1 MKIFIMIASA
11 VVLFSATASA
21 EEVVIRCSDNV
32 QRGTL
37 KLSNPPTMNC
47 DDFNLVKGY
56 VGSGIS
62 VGPNSRVAEI
72 VSAIESIQPAPSAQ
86 PVTEVTEVKDDLD
99 DFTNENFIGMKRNDE
114 WFNSEPIRTPRFEKW
129 LNKDTTTTSRSTN
142 SDCNGWVNIN
152 DIMSGKCASVQV
164 KLNK

>member
-1 MKIFIMIASA
+1 MKSFIMIASV

-21 EEVVIRCSDNV
+21 EEVVIRCSDDV

-86 PVTEVTEVKDDLD
+86 PVTGVTEVKDDLD

-114 WFNSEPIRTPRFEKW
+114 WFNVKPI
-129 LNKDTTTTSRSTN
+129 LTSRSDN
-142 SDCNGWVNIN
+142 STCDGWVNIN
-152 DIMSGKCASVQV
+152 DIMSGKCASVQI
-164 KLNK
+164 KLNR